1 VAADPPPAAKAL
13 DIVAWRVKRAG
24 ALLEL
29 IQGLEELEGN
39 DRSDPLILYAE
50 RGADG
55 HERSAALVCPRSEGG
70 GPTCFLDPSLSEVLG
85 VEQAREALEVWSAWR
100 GGVIPTPAERFR
112 SVMYLAKYGAFL
124 PLETDR
130 EGM

>member
-1 VAADPPPAAKAL
+1 M
-13 DIVAWRVKRAG
+13 KRAG
-24 ALLEL
+24 TLLEL
-29 IQGLEELEGN
+29 IQGFDELQGD
-39 DRSDPLILYAE
+39 DRSDPLVVYAQ

-55 HERSAALVCPRSEGG
+55 GEDSRALVCPRSEGG
-70 GPTCFLDPSLSEVLG
+70 GLTCSVDPSLSEVLS

-100 GGVIPTPAERFR
+100 GGVTPTPAERFR
-112 SVMYLAKYGAFL
+112 CVMFFAKYAAFL